1 MIVEVDVSDNVGTIT
16 LNRPEVRN
24 ALSAEVTNLLDDAIV
39 ELDGRSDVGA
49 IILTGADPAFC
60 AGFDLRSLSTELRS
74 VQQERLRSPA
84 KHLGLVP
91 EHQTPMIGAING
103 AAVTGGLELA
113 MSCDFLIAS
122 ERARFADTHARVG
135 VVPGGGMTIRL
146 PELIGMDRA
155 RRMSFTG
162 DFIDAETAQRWGLVV
177 EVVPHDALLDRAR
190 EIASTIAAIP
200 AEYVQA
206 VRNMY
211 DEVSAMAG
219 RDAWMAESRASR
231 KWMEQRFDQSR
242 LVKEREEIINRGRK
256 QSGIKE
262 TGPA

>member
-1 MIVEVDVSDNVGTIT
+1 
-16 LNRPEVRN
+16 
-24 ALSAEVTNLLDDAIV
+24 
-39 ELDGRSDVGA
+39 
-49 IILTGADPAFC
+49 
-60 AGFDLRSLSTELRS
+60 
-74 VQQERLRSPA
+74 
-84 KHLGLVP
+84 
-91 EHQTPMIGAING
+91 
-103 AAVTGGLELA
+103 
-113 MSCDFLIAS
+113 
-122 ERARFADTHARVG
+122 
-135 VVPGGGMTIRL
+135 MTIRL

-200 AEYVQA
+200 AEYVRA